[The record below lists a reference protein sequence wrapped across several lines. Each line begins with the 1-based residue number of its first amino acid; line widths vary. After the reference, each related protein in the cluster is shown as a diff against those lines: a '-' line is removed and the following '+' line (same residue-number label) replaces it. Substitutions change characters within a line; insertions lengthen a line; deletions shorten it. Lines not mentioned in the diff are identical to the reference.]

1 MKKSIKI
8 FMATLVALTLAACG
22 NENNKKSSSSE
33 TKTTQKSD
41 VSKKSEKTEQS
52 SESSSSSSSSSS
64 ESSSSEVS
72 SSSQSGP
79 QQAKVTGDNNTQRM
93 AQIAGALKYFL
104 GKDALVP
111 TKAGISS
118 GVVNAYYTGDGNNF
132 TVYYIKDTEGKN
144 FNDPSLKDKV
154 SYITFSKKTYGSEE
168 EAEQAV
174 NYISGES
181 EMGLPKVPLSGNVNA
196 TLNSGAGQRY
206 LHWNSGKWSV
216 TIHGT
221 AGKDPVPTG
230 RKVVALLNNA
240 YLPAPDSRGAASF
253 TAGSGSGN
261 QKIEWNN
268 GKAVYTIK
276 GSNINSL
283 IELAGSI
290 QK

>member
-8 FMATLVALTLAACG
+8 FMATLVVLTLAACS

-33 TKTTQKSD
+33 TKTTQKSS
-41 VSKKSEKTEQS
+41 VSKKVEKSEQS
-52 SESSSSSSSSSS
+52 DESSSSS

-111 TKAGISS
+111 TKAGINS
-118 GVVNAYYTGDGNNF
+118 GIVNAYYTGDGNNF
-132 TVYYIKDTEGKN
+132 SVYYIKDTEGKN

-261 QKIEWNN
+261 QKIEWNS

>member
-41 VSKKSEKTEQS
+41 VSKKTEQS

-240 YLPAPDSRGAASF
+240 YLPAPESRGAASFF

-261 QKIEWNN
+261 QKIEWNS

>member
-33 TKTTQKSD
+33 MKTTQKSN
-41 VSKKSEKTEQS
+41 VSKKSKKTEQS
-52 SESSSSSSSSSS
+52 NESSSSSSSSSS
-64 ESSSSEVS
+64 ESSSSEAS

-230 RKVVALLNNA
+230 RKVVAL
-240 YLPAPDSRGAASF
+240 
-253 TAGSGSGN
+253 
-261 QKIEWNN
+261 
-268 GKAVYTIK
+268 
-276 GSNINSL
+276 
-283 IELAGSI
+283 
-290 QK
+290 

>member
-33 TKTTQKSD
+33 TKTTQKSN
-41 VSKKSEKTEQS
+41 VSKESKKTEQS

-79 QQAKVTGDNNTQRM
+79 QQAKVTGDNNTQ
-93 AQIAGALKYFL
+93 QIAGALKYFL

-253 TAGSGSGN
+253 TAGSGSDN

>member
-1 MKKSIKI
+1 M
-8 FMATLVALTLAACG
+8 
-22 NENNKKSSSSE
+22 
-33 TKTTQKSD
+33 KTTQKSN
-41 VSKKSEKTEQS
+41 VSKKSKKTEQS
-52 SESSSSSSSSSS
+52 NESSSSSSSSSS
-64 ESSSSEVS
+64 ESSSSEAS

>member
-33 TKTTQKSD
+33 TKTTQKSN
-41 VSKKSEKTEQS
+41 VSKESKKTEQS

-118 GVVNAYYTGDGNNF
+118 GVVNAYYTGDDNNF

-154 SYITFSKKTYGSEE
+154 SYITFSKKTYGS
-168 EAEQAV
+168 
-174 NYISGES
+174 
-181 EMGLPKVPLSGNVNA
+181 
-196 TLNSGAGQRY
+196 
-206 LHWNSGKWSV
+206 
-216 TIHGT
+216 
-221 AGKDPVPTG
+221 
-230 RKVVALLNNA
+230 
-240 YLPAPDSRGAASF
+240 
-253 TAGSGSGN
+253 GN

>member
-1 MKKSIKI
+1 MKKSIKV
-8 FMATLVALTLAACG
+8 FMATLVALTLAACS
-22 NENNKKSSSSE
+22 NENNKKSSSTE
-33 TKTTQKSD
+33 TKTSQKSNI
-41 VSKKSEKTEQS
+41 SKKSEKAEEN
-52 SESSSSSSSSSS
+52 SESSSSSSSS
-64 ESSSSEVS
+64 ENSSSETN

-196 TLNSGAGQRY
+196 TLNSG
-206 LHWNSGKWSV
+206 KWSV

>member
-1 MKKSIKI
+1 MKKSIKV
-8 FMATLVALTLAACG
+8 FMATLVALTLAACS
-22 NENNKKSSSSE
+22 NENNKKSSSTE
-33 TKTTQKSD
+33 TKTSQKSNI
-41 VSKKSEKTEQS
+41 SKKSEKAEEN
-52 SESSSSSSSSSS
+52 SESSSSSSSS
-64 ESSSSEVS
+64 ENSSSETN
-72 SSSQSGP
+72 SSSQYGP

-111 TKAGISS
+111 TKAGINS
-118 GVVNAYYTGDGNNF
+118 GIVNAYYTGDGNNF
-132 TVYYIKDTEGKN
+132 SVYYIKDTEGKN

-240 YLPAPDSRGAASF
+240 YLPAPDSRGVASF

-261 QKIEWNN
+261 QKIEWNS

-276 GSNINSL
+276 GSSINSL

>member
-8 FMATLVALTLAACG
+8 FMATLVALTLAACS

-33 TKTTQKSD
+33 TKTTQKSS
-41 VSKKSEKTEQS
+41 VSKKVEKSEQS
-52 SESSSSSSSSSS
+52 DESSSSS

-111 TKAGISS
+111 TKAGINS
-118 GVVNAYYTGDGNNF
+118 GIVNAYYTGDGNNF
-132 TVYYIKDTEGKN
+132 SVYYIKDTEGKN

-261 QKIEWNN
+261 QKIEWNS

>member
-1 MKKSIKI
+1 MRSPLRKNGSVFYEEKYQNIHGYIGGINFSC
-8 FMATLVALTLAACG
+8 LL
-22 NENNKKSSSSE
+22 
-33 TKTTQKSD
+33 
-41 VSKKSEKTEQS
+41 SKESKKTEQS

-261 QKIEWNN
+261 QKIEWNS

>member
-33 TKTTQKSD
+33 TKTTQKSN
-41 VSKKSEKTEQS
+41 VSKESKKAEQS

-196 TLNSGAGQRY
+196 TLNSG
-206 LHWNSGKWSV
+206 KWSV

>member
-33 TKTTQKSD
+33 MKTTQKSN
-41 VSKKSEKTEQS
+41 VSKKSKKTEQS
-52 SESSSSSSSSSS
+52 NESSSSSSSSSS
-64 ESSSSEVS
+64 ESSSSEAS

-206 LHWNSGKWSV
+206 LH
-216 TIHGT
+216 
-221 AGKDPVPTG
+221 
-230 RKVVALLNNA
+230 
-240 YLPAPDSRGAASF
+240 
-253 TAGSGSGN
+253 
-261 QKIEWNN
+261 
-268 GKAVYTIK
+268 
-276 GSNINSL
+276 
-283 IELAGSI
+283 
-290 QK
+290 

>member
-1 MKKSIKI
+1 
-8 FMATLVALTLAACG
+8 
-22 NENNKKSSSSE
+22 
-33 TKTTQKSD
+33 
-41 VSKKSEKTEQS
+41 
-52 SESSSSSSSSSS
+52 
-64 ESSSSEVS
+64 
-72 SSSQSGP
+72 
-79 QQAKVTGDNNTQRM
+79 
-93 AQIAGALKYFL
+93 
-104 GKDALVP
+104 
-111 TKAGISS
+111 
-118 GVVNAYYTGDGNNF
+118 
-132 TVYYIKDTEGKN
+132 
-144 FNDPSLKDKV
+144 
-154 SYITFSKKTYGSEE
+154 
-168 EAEQAV
+168 
-174 NYISGES
+174 
-181 EMGLPKVPLSGNVNA
+181 MGLPKFPLSGNVNA

-206 LHWNSGKWSV
+206 LHWNTGKWSV

-276 GSNINSL
+276 SSNINSL

>member
-8 FMATLVALTLAACG
+8 FMATLVALTLAACS

-33 TKTTQKSD
+33 TKTTQKSS
-41 VSKKSEKTEQS
+41 VSKKVEKSEQS
-52 SESSSSSSSSSS
+52 DESSSSS

-261 QKIEWNN
+261 QKIEWNS

>member
-1 MKKSIKI
+1 M
-8 FMATLVALTLAACG
+8 
-22 NENNKKSSSSE
+22 
-33 TKTTQKSD
+33 
-41 VSKKSEKTEQS
+41 SKESKKTEQS

-230 RKVVALLNNA
+230 RKVVALLNKA

>member
-1 MKKSIKI
+1 MKKSIKV
-8 FMATLVALTLAACG
+8 FMATLVALTLAACS
-22 NENNKKSSSSE
+22 NENNKKSSSTE
-33 TKTTQKSD
+33 TKTSQKSNI
-41 VSKKSEKTEQS
+41 SKKSEKAEEN
-52 SESSSSSSSSSS
+52 SESSSSSSSS
-64 ESSSSEVS
+64 ENSSSETN

-261 QKIEWNN
+261 QKIEWNS

>member
-1 MKKSIKI
+1 MKKSIKV
-8 FMATLVALTLAACG
+8 FMATLVALTLAACS
-22 NENNKKSSSSE
+22 NENNKKSSSTE
-33 TKTTQKSD
+33 TKTSQKSNI
-41 VSKKSEKTEQS
+41 SKKSEKAEEN
-52 SESSSSSSSSSS
+52 SESSSSSSSS
-64 ESSSSEVS
+64 ENSSSETN

-111 TKAGISS
+111 TKAGINS
-118 GVVNAYYTGDGNNF
+118 GIVNAYYTGDGNNF
-132 TVYYIKDTEGKN
+132 SVYYIKDTEGKN

-168 EAEQAV
+168 EAEQDV

-261 QKIEWNN
+261 QKIEWNS

>member
-33 TKTTQKSD
+33 TKTTQKSS
-41 VSKKSEKTEQS
+41 VSKKVEKSEQS
-52 SESSSSSSSSSS
+52 DESSSSS
-64 ESSSSEVS
+64 ESSSDQVS

-104 GKDALVP
+104 GKDTLVP
-111 TKAGISS
+111 TKAGINS
-118 GVVNAYYTGDGNNF
+118 GIVNAYYTGDGNNF
-132 TVYYIKDTEGKN
+132 SVYYIKDTEGKN

-174 NYISGES
+174 NYISGEA

-216 TIHGT
+216 TIHGSSVT
-221 AGKDPVPTG
+221 GKDPVPTG
-230 RKVVALLNNA
+230 RKVVALLNKA

-261 QKIEWNN
+261 QKIEWNS

-276 GSNINSL
+276 GSNIDSL

>member
-33 TKTTQKSD
+33 TKTTQKSS
-41 VSKKSEKTEQS
+41 VSKKVEKSEQS
-52 SESSSSSSSSSS
+52 DESSSSS
-64 ESSSSEVS
+64 ESSSDQVS

-118 GVVNAYYTGDGNNF
+118 GVVNTYYTGDGNNF

>member
-1 MKKSIKI
+1 
-8 FMATLVALTLAACG
+8 
-22 NENNKKSSSSE
+22 
-33 TKTTQKSD
+33 
-41 VSKKSEKTEQS
+41 
-52 SESSSSSSSSSS
+52 
-64 ESSSSEVS
+64 
-72 SSSQSGP
+72 
-79 QQAKVTGDNNTQRM
+79 
-93 AQIAGALKYFL
+93 
-104 GKDALVP
+104 
-111 TKAGISS
+111 
-118 GVVNAYYTGDGNNF
+118 
-132 TVYYIKDTEGKN
+132 
-144 FNDPSLKDKV
+144 
-154 SYITFSKKTYGSEE
+154 
-168 EAEQAV
+168 
-174 NYISGES
+174 
-181 EMGLPKVPLSGNVNA
+181 MGLPKVPLSGNVNA

-261 QKIEWNN
+261 QKIEWNS
-268 GKAVYTIK
+268 GKAVYTMK